1 MNWKLLLFFQL
12 FHENFQAPFAG
23 EILETQTT
31 QEIKSLCSRPC
42 PNCSNTRLKIF
53 MKIVKIFTFF
63 FIFFMKI
70 FKQAPWAWKNL
81 ETSTTQTFHLLCS
94 WSCPGNLRGWGLK
107 NFHENLEN
115 FQLSNFFMKIFKLE
129 KRKVCVVGL
138 VHIFQAQGAWVTI
151 FGSLFS
157 LGVSGR

>member
-1 MNWKLLLFFQL
+1 
-12 FHENFQAPFAG
+12 
-23 EILETQTT
+23 
-31 QEIKSLCSRPC
+31 
-42 PNCSNTRLKIF
+42 
-53 MKIVKIFTFF
+53 
-63 FIFFMKI
+63 
-70 FKQAPWAWKNL
+70 
-81 ETSTTQTFHLLCS
+81 
-94 WSCPGNLRGWGLK
+94 LK